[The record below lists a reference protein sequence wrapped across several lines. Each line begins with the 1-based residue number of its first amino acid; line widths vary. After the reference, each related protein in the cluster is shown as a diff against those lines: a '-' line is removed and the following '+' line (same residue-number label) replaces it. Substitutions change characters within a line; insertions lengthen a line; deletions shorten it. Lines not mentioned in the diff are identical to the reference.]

1 MPQTPLTVLA
11 YSPQQSAA
19 ISEGADCVQ
28 ASSAAAAPALR
39 APTCTPRPRA
49 LSLKIAHEPLR
60 QWVFSGQILLTA
72 NVMESS
78 SLKKEVFFLTS
89 MPLLFPP
96 ASARTNY
103 YSRGDW
109 IPLSFFHFL
118 NYFK

>member
-11 YSPQQSAA
+11 YSPQQSAP

-72 NVMESS
+72 NAMESS
-78 SLKKEVFFLTS
+78 SLKKEVFLPPCPCYFL
-89 MPLLFPP
+89 PLLPGLITTLVETGF
-96 ASARTNY
+96 
-103 YSRGDW
+103 
-109 IPLSFFHFL
+109 LSHFSI
-118 NYFK
+118 F